1 MQIVLLFNKNVTV
14 SCSLIFTLQC
24 QLQPFLFCC
33 ELALKL
39 VQFAFP
45 LLDYLNKLIAFLL
58 ELFEEL
64 VLLIQLVLLTVTF
77 DLQAAG

>member
-1 MQIVLLFNKNVTV
+1 MQIVLLFNKNFTV
-14 SCSLIFTLQC
+14 SWSLIFTFQC

-39 VQFAFP
+39 TQFAFS

-64 VLLIQLVLLTVTF
+64 VLLIQLVLLTVTLY
-77 DLQAAG
+77 LQAAG